1 VSDRPGLEYVIRTFH
16 GNQRLLKLER
26 THQLM
31 MYVDDKGFYVLGN
44 NIHITVQTTGALLFS
59 AKKVLLEVNNNKL
72 THMFQSHLHIAERHI
87 SDSFKREPKFV

>member
-1 VSDRPGLEYVIRTFH
+1 
-16 GNQRLLKLER
+16 
-26 THQLM
+26 M

-87 SDSFKREPKFV
+87 SDSFKREPKFVQLGTTMTDKNFLPEEVKGV